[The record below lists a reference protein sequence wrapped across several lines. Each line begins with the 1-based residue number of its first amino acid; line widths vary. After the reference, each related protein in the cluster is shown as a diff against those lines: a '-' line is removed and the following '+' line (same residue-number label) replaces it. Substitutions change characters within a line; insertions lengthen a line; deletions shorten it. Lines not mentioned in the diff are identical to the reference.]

1 MPAGGD
7 PPGVGGRDRRAVRGS
22 QALLLAGLAVVVLV
36 FYWVEASLRKTPW
49 LFTDE
54 LEWSQLSRAIAATG
68 HAARRGQPHSFESLY
83 SYLIAPAWW
92 LHSTATAYAAIK
104 AENTVVMCL
113 TALPAYLLARL
124 LLSRRASLVVAL
136 ASIAIPAMSYATS
149 IVPEPLAYLWFGC
162 AALFAVRLLAA
173 PSLARAVPAVVL
185 ALAGMWV
192 RSEFVALPAAL
203 VLAGAIVW
211 LVERGGS
218 RSWPQ
223 RFGLLAL
230 SCAVLALFGYV
241 FNLLVVE
248 HVQSWDFHQ
257 YVNGNTLHQGGLAA
271 GAFAIGL
278 GIGPVIGGLASLW
291 LPERFADPAYRAFAA
306 YLFATIVALWGY
318 TAAKATFLLASLR
331 PAIEERNLFY
341 LSPLMLTGTALVLL
355 APKLDWRLLAAATA
369 LVLVLVWSPAFEVG
383 EPYFEAPGLGV
394 FTLVNR
400 DFRWDVTAFHWLLLA
415 ATAVFLVLVALRRRR
430 AVPALAALLA
440 FGWLLTGQIYA
451 TVGNTDEA
459 NSFAKVLPPPRNW
472 VDLATRG
479 APVTFLG
486 QGLANGSNPLWLA
499 EFWNRSIGHVASLDG
514 TAPGPGPATAPG
526 LQSTD
531 GALSGYTGDRFT
543 LAGNGVQL
551 AAPVVATE
559 PGFVLY
565 RTPRPWRLLDEEQN
579 VYADGWA
586 TSPINYTY
594 FPPGGPGVLEVQLSR
609 TAYNGPGRPGPAT
622 IRVGTVRLDRNGV
635 PELDRVTAVRH
646 AVVRNGRSVKLF
658 IPVAATP
665 VTVSVS
671 MPTFS
676 TPTDSRQL
684 AAQPAFSFR
693 RDPPGPVSR

>member
-7 PPGVGGRDRRAVRGS
+7 PPGVSGPRGRGARGS
-22 QALLLAGLAVVVLV
+22 EALLLAGLAVVVLV
-36 FYWVEASLRKTPW
+36 FYGIEASLRKTPW

-83 SYLIAPAWW
+83 SYLIAPMWW
-92 LHSTATAYAAIK
+92 IHSTAVAYTAIK
-104 AENTVVMCL
+104 DENSVVMCL
-113 TALPAYLLARL
+113 TAVPAYLLARL
-124 LLSRRASLVVAL
+124 LLPRRASLVVAV

-173 PSLARAVPAVVL
+173 PSLGRAVPAVVL
-185 ALAGMWV
+185 ALAGTEV

-203 VLAGAIVW
+203 ALAVAIVW
-211 LVERGGS
+211 TIERGGS
-218 RSWPQ
+218 RSWRQ
-223 RFGLLAL
+223 RFGLIAL
-230 SCAVLALFGYV
+230 SCATLALVGYL

-248 HVQSWDFHQ
+248 HVQSWQFHQ
-257 YVNGNTLHQGGLAA
+257 YVNGNTLQQGGLAA

-278 GIGPVIGGLASLW
+278 GVGPVIGGLASLW

-306 YLFATIVALWGY
+306 YLLASIVALWGY
-318 TAAKATFLLASLR
+318 TAAKATYLLANLR

-341 LSPLMLTGTALVLL
+341 LSPLLLTGTALVLL
-355 APKLDWRLLAAATA
+355 ARKVDWRLLAAATA
-369 LVLVLVWSPAFEVG
+369 LVLVAVWSPAFEVG
-383 EPYFEAPGLGV
+383 APYFEAPGLGV

-400 DFRWDVTAFHWLLLA
+400 DFRWDVTDFHWLLLA
-415 ATAVFLVLVALRRRR
+415 ATAVFLLLVALRRRR
-430 AVPALAALLA
+430 AVPALAALLV

-459 NSFAKVLPPPRNW
+459 NSFARMLPPPRNW
-472 VDLATRG
+472 VDLATHD

-486 QGLANGSNPLWLA
+486 QALTIDSNPLWLT
-499 EFWNRSIGHVASLDG
+499 EFWNRSLGHVASLDG
-514 TAPGPGPATAPG
+514 TAPGPGPTTAPG
-526 LQSTD
+526 LQSPG
-531 GALSGYTGDRFT
+531 GALSGYTGDRYT

-551 AAPVVATE
+551 AAPVVAARD
-559 PGFVLY
+559 GFVLY
-565 RTPRPWRLLDEEQN
+565 RTPTPWHLLDEEQN
-579 VYADGWA
+579 VFADGWA

-609 TAYNGPGRPGPAT
+609 TAYNGPGKPGLAT
-622 IRVGTVRLDRNGV
+622 VRVGTVRLDDKGV
-635 PELDRVTAVRH
+635 PGLGRVTAIRH
-646 AVVRNGRSVKLF
+646 AVVRNGSSVKLF

-665 VTVSVS
+665 VTVSVK
-671 MPTFS
+671 MTVFS
-676 TPTDSRQL
+676 TPTDSRLL

-693 RDPPGPVSR
+693 RDPPGAARR